1 MWSTVGSTGE
11 WECPPCPHGDRA
23 ACGTYVLEAAEG
35 QLRSGRLRYAGP
47 PPSAVAR
54 SLQGRLDS
62 WHRRRWRCQESG
74 ALARRGQNNER
85 PAQPHTSPT
94 RDLGHLLPFTL
105 GPEQPRVS
113 SASAKTSS
121 FSSHWE
127 PRQLPTRSLS
137 SLRFPPHHE
146 PGQFCHLLW
155 SLDTLYYKLGQ
166 TQATHPKQLPS
177 YPALP
182 SHPIPSQVHAALT
195 VNLDNF

>member
-146 PGQFCHLLW
+146 PGQF
-155 SLDTLYYKLGQ
+155 
-166 TQATHPKQLPS
+166 LPS
-177 YPALP
+177 PLESGHPILQAWANSGHPSQTTSFLP
-182 SHPIPSQVHAALT
+182 SPPLPPNSQSSSCCPYCELG
-195 VNLDNF
+195 